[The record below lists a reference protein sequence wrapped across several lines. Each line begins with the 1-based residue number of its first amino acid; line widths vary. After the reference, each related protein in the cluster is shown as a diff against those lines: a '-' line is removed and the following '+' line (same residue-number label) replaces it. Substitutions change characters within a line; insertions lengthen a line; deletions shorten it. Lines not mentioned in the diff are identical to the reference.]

1 MCWLLSLAHN
11 TPFTEYRVHKRDIPR
26 RYVYLLM
33 QFNFLFIFIP
43 FFLQI
48 VFLRSSILTSE
59 TSGRQRRRKKLKN
72 SETEACLCC
81 EWNDNKNVNG
91 AQLCVSSALGL
102 DSRRPLSVFTFF
114 FLHKSRARL
123 TRCNN
128 IRNYWCKYIECVPSP
143 SSPSST
149 LHICVV
155 KLCAAASAAST
166 QLPLIHYNVYSSTT
180 RRITMRSRSNCI
192 LKIKLSVI

>member
-91 AQLCVSSALGL
+91 AQLCVSSAFGL

-114 FLHKSRARL
+114 FFTKVAHAWPDAITFGITDVNTLSACRRRRRHRR
-123 TRCNN
+123 R
-128 IRNYWCKYIECVPSP
+128 YIY
-143 SSPSST
+143 
-149 LHICVV
+149 
-155 KLCAAASAAST
+155 A
-166 QLPLIHYNVYSSTT
+166 
-180 RRITMRSRSNCI
+180 
-192 LKIKLSVI
+192 